1 MDTISKAFVLILA
14 ILLLYIYP
22 LSDSAAREGDL
33 TRVVAFETL
42 TRFVDNVRDKGVL
55 TPAMY
60 GQFQKELAASGQEFD
75 IRIEHKHKRY
85 VPVYDDQGRFA
96 EKYTAEDEIF
106 YNAQI
111 LPVLFPEN
119 PLPSEHT
126 DRMYRLG
133 TGDFFAVS
141 LRSLNR
147 TPAEVWQDALNGTN
161 TPGGQLFMPYG
172 GMVRNEDS

>member
-22 LSDSAAREGDL
+22 LSDSAAREDDL
-33 TRVVAFETL
+33 TRVIAFETI

-55 TPAMY
+55 TPVMY
-60 GQFQKELAASGQEFD
+60 EQLQKELAASGQEFD
-75 IRIEHKHKRY
+75 VRMEHKHKRY
-85 VPVYDDQGRFA
+85 VPVYDDQGRFG
-96 EKYTAEDEIF
+96 EKYTVEEEIF

-111 LPVLFPEN
+111 FPVLFPEN
-119 PLPSEHT
+119 PPPPDHG
-126 DRMYRLG
+126 DRIYRLG
-133 TGDFFAVS
+133 AGDFFAVS
-141 LRSLNR
+141 VQSLNR
-147 TPAEVWQDALNGTN
+147 TPAVVWQDALNGTN

>member
-22 LSDSAAREGDL
+22 LSDSAAREDDL
-33 TRVVAFETL
+33 TRVIAFETI

-60 GQFQKELAASGQEFD
+60 DQFEKELAASGQEFD
-75 IRIEHKHKRY
+75 VRIEHKHKRY
-85 VPVYDDQGRFA
+85 VPVYDDQGRFT
-96 EKYTAEDEIF
+96 EKYTVEDENF

-119 PLPSEHT
+119 TLPPDHT
-126 DRMYRLG
+126 DRMYRFG

-141 LRSLNR
+141 VRSLSR
-147 TPAEVWQDALNGTN
+147 TPAVVWQDALNGTN